1 MADLIKRTTFKVRDA
16 ERRKSRV
23 DRRQDM
29 LRLLALAAVLYAA
42 PVTAQ
47 QIEPWIEAVVSVDD
61 IADATRLFRDVGGW
75 RVTHK
80 GKMSRAELK
89 YWKLPAKASASFE
102 RLCAPDTNTGCIRF
116 VSFKGVEQRPIRRA
130 ARPWDSGGIFS
141 IMIRSDNADALFEQA
156 LAMDWWA
163 ESEPINFDF
172 GGSKLRNVVLT
183 GPHGINIAVY
193 ERREPPFTAF
203 PVGRIS
209 QGFNTMRMVRDQK
222 AAVSW
227 YREKLGFGLLFDADY
242 LDPAPQVTNFSVPIN
257 LSTTIPRRAA
267 VVHPEPGET
276 GRIELMQFVGFEGR
290 DFAAHASPPNLG
302 IISVRFPVVGLA
314 DYRAKLE
321 ANSVAIAYEA
331 INVELKGIGK
341 VNLLAVRD
349 PDGNISEFYETVPK
363 GK

>member
-1 MADLIKRTTFKVRDA
+1 MV
-16 ERRKSRV
+16 
-23 DRRQDM
+23 
-29 LRLLALAAVLYAA
+29 RLLVLAAILFAA
-42 PVTAQ
+42 PVAAQ
-47 QIEPWIEAVVSVDD
+47 QIEPWSEAVVSVED
-61 IADATRLFRDVGGW
+61 IADATKLFREVGGW
-75 RVTHK
+75 RVTAK
-80 GKMSRAELK
+80 GKMPRTELD
-89 YWKLPAKASASFE
+89 YWKLPAKASATFE
-102 RLCAPDTNTGCIRF
+102 RLCAPNVDTGCIRF
-116 VSFKGVEQRPIRRA
+116 IAFKGVGQRPIRRA

-156 LAMDWWA
+156 LEMGWWA

-209 QGFNTMRMVRDQK
+209 QGFNTMRMVRDHK
-222 AAVSW
+222 TSVDW
-227 YREKLGFGLLFDADY
+227 YREKLGFGLLFNADY

-257 LSTTIPRRAA
+257 LSTSIPRRAA
-267 VVHPEPGET
+267 VVHPKPGET
-276 GRIELMQFVGFEGR
+276 GRIELMQFVGFDGR
-290 DFAAHASPPNLG
+290 DFASHASPPNLG
-302 IISVRFPVVGLA
+302 IISVRFPLMDLA
-314 DYRAKLE
+314 AYRTRLE
-321 ANSVAIAYEA
+321 ANAVPIAYQA
-331 INVELKGIGK
+331 KGVTLKGIGT